1 MTVWKVTYCTIVQS
15 CWFFL
20 LANSSS
26 VTISWFFYTSVSVF
40 SSWFLLSCTLFSDQ
54 PCILLSFWYFSFVLF
69 LGGHPPLCVT
79 FSVRTSVC
87 LSVCRAPYPRNR
99 TSSNHNIWYTCVKWS
114 YIQPFFSFFWNFD
127 FLGCYGGKRAK
138 NCPTQNQK

>member
-54 PCILLSFWYFSFVLF
+54 PCILLSFYFSFVLF

-79 FSVRTSVC
+79 FSVRMSVC